1 MYLQNGEGNCA
12 KACII
17 NVLIDQFKDEKMA
30 LTYVDPSIKDLLSI
44 KKELNKHSLNYKGY
58 EVDSLSEITEDNLP
72 AVCHINY
79 GRNDHFVLLK
89 KIGKKT
95 VTIIDPDNGVIKLK
109 KDEFLNVFLRRIL
122 LKESS
127 VKDERN
133 NLNFFLN

>member
-1 MYLQNGEGNCA
+1 M
-12 KACII
+12 
-17 NVLIDQFKDEKMA
+17 
-30 LTYVDPSIKDLLSI
+30 
-44 KKELNKHSLNYKGY
+44 
-58 EVDSLSEITEDNLP
+58 DSLSEITEDKLP
-72 AVCHINY
+72 AVFHINY

-122 LKESS
+122 LKESR